1 MRLVASLFSALS
13 ARARLLSC
21 LVESGCT
28 PATVASLIGL
38 VALALLATAPQ
49 TARAQDNAV
58 QPPNGASLRRFDIP
72 AGPLHRALDHFAR
85 VAQVNLS
92 YEAILVSDR
101 SSPGLT
107 GSYSVGNGLRLLL
120 AGSELEALEQPGGG
134 YSLRRKNPALSGAN
148 PDTLP
153 TVLVQAQAEMESA
166 NGPVSGYV
174 ARRSATATKTDTLI
188 VDIPQSISVIGAR
201 EMEDK
206 GANNLTEVVEQTPGV
221 VVNPYGYDPR
231 AADWVV
237 LRGFD
242 GWYTSSY
249 RDGLAQT
256 VGITYMGVPT
266 EIYGLER
273 LEVLRGPAS
282 MVFGKGDVGGV
293 VNRVSK
299 LPGGEA
305 GGEIQVQLG
314 SHGRRQVAF
323 DVQDAIGGDPDEPS
337 KVQYRIVG
345 LDLNAA
351 TQENYPDG
359 TRATMTRQYL
369 APSLRWSLSPRT
381 HLVLQAE
388 YLRDNAPDDIQY
400 VTSATGLPTD
410 IKEGEPSYSRIKTTT
425 DAIGYQFEHRLE
437 SDWLL
442 RQKTRYAHRTMDKHH
457 ILSWFDSGDNVTLKR
472 QARHD
477 VESVDELSTDSAI
490 TGQWKTGG
498 VAHTLLL
505 GVEWSQ
511 SLAQWKRW
519 SDMTSSLD
527 MNNPVYGVA
536 IAEPTTLAANTAV
549 SSIQT
554 GIYAQDQLQLDKH
567 WGLVLGMRRDQVRS
581 VTEDR
586 YNATRQEQ
594 NDWATSSRI
603 GANYRVGNGWV
614 PYVSYSESFVPNLGI
629 DGSSYALVPSLGRQY
644 ELGAKYMP
652 EATSLLFTAAV
663 FDLQKSNVVTYD
675 QSTYEARQIGKVRS
689 RGVEL
694 ETKAELSRAW
704 RMTASYTA
712 LDVKVAESANTN
724 EVGHRPI
731 LVPEQTG
738 SVWLDYAVGGKL
750 LLGLN
755 LGGGVRYIGKRWD
768 DEANTS
774 SEQGV
779 ALLDMGARYSTGPWV
794 FLMNVRNLLD
804 KHYYAAKAY
813 GSFFRGEERNVVF
826 TAKYRF

>member
-1 MRLVASLFSALS
+1 MRFVDSLFSS
-13 ARARLLSC
+13 RRPGARRAAGA
-21 LVESGCT
+21 EDSGRVPVT
-28 PATVASLIGL
+28 A
-38 VALALLATAPQ
+38 ALLMGLGAVVSFATWPQ
-49 TARAQDNAV
+49 TAMAQNSTA

-85 VAQVNLS
+85 VAQVNLA
-92 YEAILVSDR
+92 YEATLVNDR
-101 SSPGLT
+101 NTPGLT

-134 YSLRRKNPALSGAN
+134 YSLRAKNPVRSGVSA
-148 PDTLP
+148 DTLP
-153 TVLVQAQAEMESA
+153 TVMVQAHVEKESA
-166 NGPVSGYV
+166 NGRVLGHV

-221 VVNPYGYDPR
+221 AVNPYGYDPR
-231 AADWVV
+231 VADWVV

-299 LPGGEA
+299 LPSGEA
-305 GGEIQVQLG
+305 GGEMQVQLG
-314 SHGRRQVAF
+314 SYGRRQLAF
-323 DVQDAIGGDPDEPS
+323 DVQGPLGSDSEESS

-345 LDLNAA
+345 LDLNTA
-351 TQENYPDG
+351 TQEAYPDG

-369 APSLRWSLSPRT
+369 APSLRWDLSART
-381 HLVLQAE
+381 RLVLQAE

-400 VTSATGLPTD
+400 VSSATGLPTD
-410 IKEGEPSYSRIKTTT
+410 IKEGDPSYSRIKTNT
-425 DAIGYQFEHRLE
+425 DAFGYQFEHRLE
-437 SDWLL
+437 GDWLL
-442 RQKTRYAHRTMDKHH
+442 RQKTRYAQRTMDKHH
-457 ILSWFDSGDNVTLKR
+457 ILSWFDSGDNVTLNR

-477 VESVDELSTDSAI
+477 VESVDELSTDTAT
-490 TGQWKTGG
+490 TGLWKTGS

-519 SDMTSSLD
+519 SDMTSSLN

-549 SSIQT
+549 SSVQT
-554 GIYAQDQLQLDKH
+554 GLYAQDQLQLNEH
-567 WGLVLGMRRDQVRS
+567 WGLVLGVRRDQVRS
-581 VTEDR
+581 VTDDR

-614 PYVSYSESFVPNLGI
+614 PYVSYSESFVPNLGV
-629 DGSSYALVPSLGRQY
+629 DGSGYALVPSVGRQY

-652 EATSLLFTAAV
+652 EASALLLTAAV

-694 ETKAELSRAW
+694 EAKAELSSAW
-704 RMTASYTA
+704 RVTASYTV
-712 LDVKVAESANTN
+712 LDLKVVESANTN

-738 SVWLDYAVGGKL
+738 SVWLDYAVGAGVL
-750 LLGLN
+750 PGLN

-774 SEQGV
+774 SEQEV
-779 ALLDMGARYSTGPWV
+779 ALLDLGGRYATGPWL
-794 FLMNVRNLLD
+794 FSINLRNVLD

-813 GSFFRGEERNVVF
+813 GSFFRGEERNVVL
-826 TAKYRF
+826 TVKYRF